1 MSLALPPSA
10 TKYPT
15 KVLTPD
21 NFTSNQEGA
30 MRPSILT
37 VKSQR
42 PIMSL
47 SAKGAT
53 AAVFAETSE
62 AANRP
67 QANPRDKKIIFIQ
80 ASFINLYL
88 TQQQR
93 ENFALHVQMSV
104 FNFIHYTGIQQG
116 SGIT

>member
-1 MSLALPPSA
+1 MVLTLPPSA

-15 KVLTPD
+15 KVLTTD

-53 AAVFAETSE
+53 AAVFAE

-67 QANPRDKKIIFIQ
+67 QTNPREKKIFFIQ
-80 ASFINLYL
+80 ASFINFYL

-93 ENFALHVQMSV
+93 ENFALLLQMSV